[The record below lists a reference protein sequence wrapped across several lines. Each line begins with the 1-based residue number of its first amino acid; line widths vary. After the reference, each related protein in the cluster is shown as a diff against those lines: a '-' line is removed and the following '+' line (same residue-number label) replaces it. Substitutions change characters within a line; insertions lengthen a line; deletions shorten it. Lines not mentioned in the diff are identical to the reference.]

1 MYFLELLT
9 SPATALVFL
18 FAVII
23 AITVHE
29 FAHAWTAYKLGDDT
43 PYHQGRVTLNPLA
56 HLDPFGSI
64 LFLLVGFGYGRPV
77 QYNPM
82 RLSRKIDE
90 LWVALA
96 GPASNLLLALILNVL
111 AAILPGIIPGLSA
124 ELFQFMALINVFL
137 AAFNMLPIPPLDGS
151 SIIAHFWP
159 EYRSVMGSQIG
170 FIVLLG
176 LIFLPGPGGGR
187 LLGSVVYPIIDAF
200 ASLTTLFGLL

>member
-1 MYFLELLT
+1 MYFLELLA

-43 PYHQGRVTLNPLA
+43 PYHQSRVTLNPLA

-64 LFLLVGFGYGRPV
+64 LFLLVSIGYGRPV
-77 QYNPM
+77 EYPPM

-90 LWVALA
+90 LWVSLA
-96 GPASNLLLALILNVL
+96 GPASNLISALILNIL
-111 AAILPGIIPGLSA
+111 AVVLPGIIPGLSA

-137 AAFNMLPIPPLDGS
+137 A
-151 SIIAHFWP
+151 
-159 EYRSVMGSQIG
+159 
-170 FIVLLG
+170 
-176 LIFLPGPGGGR
+176 
-187 LLGSVVYPIIDAF
+187 
-200 ASLTTLFGLL
+200 